1 MLAQN
6 RLDSRSVIIP
16 NRIAKSAQ
24 SSCRLIWRGRKLLV
38 RSTSKMESLT
48 VNILQDSDRLLECL
62 RRSPIERVKL
72 DPALGASVLLWWADA
87 CNKANKVCYLSQLPI
102 SKSIKT
108 KNVWL
113 SWIQKELHRML
124 AILGMILLSPI
135 FIFLFLSVSS
145 PLRKQ
150 WAVMSRGQLLAV
162 WLPTDTEK
170 PSFLV
175 IFLTRL
181 INTMQGNMLLTDA
194 LPLSLISNF

>member
-1 MLAQN
+1 MMLTQN

-38 RSTSKMESLT
+38 RSTSKIEGLT
-48 VNILQDSDRLLECL
+48 VNILKDSDRLLECL

-72 DPALGASVLLWWADA
+72 DPALGVSVLLWWADA

-124 AILGMILLSPI
+124 AILGIILLSPI
-135 FIFLFLSVSS
+135 FLFLIVSS

-150 WAVMSRGQLLAV
+150 WAVMSRGQILAV
-162 WLPTDTEK
+162 WLPTDTEE

-175 IFLTRL
+175 ILLTRL

-194 LPLSLISNF
+194 LPLSLVSNF